1 MGNFEDLTGRK
12 FGRWT
17 VLKRAPNRGTRTAW
31 TCQCQCGVIKDVLSC
46 HLKSGRS
53 QSCGCL
59 HNELLKQQRTKNLI
73 GKRFGM
79 LTVIAQDNTPSCRTR
94 WICKCDCGNIK
105 SIEGIHLTQGKIT
118 SCGCLSC
125 SNGEYEIKQLLL
137 TNNIDFIQEYTFPDL
152 YRHPG
157 YPLRFDFAILN
168 DNKEL
173 ITLIEFNGIQHYQ
186 AIPGYSDTD
195 ALLDLQ
201 ERDRMKIEYCK
212 QHNIPLK
219 IIPYTKLGK
228 ITLNDLL

>member
-1 MGNFEDLTGRK
+1 MGQFEDLTGKK

-17 VLKRAPNRGTRTAW
+17 VLSRAPNRGTRTAW
-31 TCQCQCGVIKDVLSC
+31 TCKCECGTVKDILSC

-53 QSCGCL
+53 KSCGCL
-59 HNELLKQQRTKNLI
+59 RREVLEQRTIDLT

-79 LTVIAQDNTPSCRTR
+79 LTVIAKDTTPSCRTR

-118 SCGCLSC
+118 SCGCLNC
-125 SNGEYEIKQLLL
+125 SSGEYEIKQLLL
-137 TNNIDFIQEYTFPDL
+137 KNHIDFIQEYSFPDL
-152 YRHPG
+152 YRHKG
-157 YPLRFDFAILN
+157 YSLRFDFAIFN
-168 DNKEL
+168 SKKEL

-186 AIPGYSDTD
+186 VIPNYSDIND
-195 ALLDLQ
+195 LLDLQ
-201 ERDRMKIEYCK
+201 ERDQMKVEYCK

-228 ITLNDLL
+228 ITLENLI

>member
-1 MGNFEDLTGRK
+1 MGNFEDLTERK

-46 HLKSGRS
+46 HLKSGKS

-59 HNELLKQQRTKNLI
+59 HNELLQQQRTKNLI
-73 GKRFGM
+73 GQRFGM
-79 LTVIAQDNTPSCRTR
+79 LTVIAQDNTPSCRPR

-118 SCGCLSC
+118 SCGCLNC

-137 TNNIDFIQEYTFPDL
+137 TSNIDFIQEYTFPDL

-157 YPLRFDFAILN
+157 YPLRFDFAVLN
-168 DNKEL
+168 DKKEL

-186 AIPGYSDTD
+186 AIPGYSDID
-195 ALLDLQ
+195 NLLDLQ
-201 ERDRMKIEYCK
+201 ERDQMKIEYCK